1 MRPSGWARNPCRKW
15 YNFRMTKTLSDL
27 SRLTKAIL
35 KETPPPC
42 PVEKPAQE
50 PSQSR
55 EDADAAAGLA
65 EIAYLDK
72 LRTCEGEEMPVG
84 LPLACVVKVI
94 AYEEVPKASEQYAM
108 ATVEGR
114 DGRTWR
120 LCIRR
125 YYLEEG
131 MRALFVSHDALLP
144 SEDERFDN
152 LDVCKLHERVFRFGF
167 GVKERRKFPFVKRNV
182 YHNNCGVLYPL
193 DDFHE
198 LLEANVGDDCAA
210 KLHIESEAEMQRLAS
225 ASSTP
230 KKKAVFQPKLTKPVK
245 DDFLAKLRLHRKRY
259 GW

>member
-1 MRPSGWARNPCRKW
+1 MEEQEKGEKSE
-15 YNFRMTKTLSDL
+15 KTP
-27 SRLTKAIL
+27 
-35 KETPPPC
+35 E
-42 PVEKPAQE
+42 E
-50 PSQSR
+50 
-55 EDADAAAGLA
+55 LA

-72 LRTCEGEEMPVG
+72 LRTCEGEAMPTG

-144 SEDERFDN
+144 ENDKRFDS

-167 GVKERRKFPFVKRNV
+167 GVKARFKVPFVKRNV
-182 YHNNCGVLYPL
+182 YRNNCGILYPL

-198 LLEANVGDDCAA
+198 LLKAQVGDVCAA
-210 KLHIESEAEMQRLAS
+210 ALKIESAEELQRRA
-225 ASSTP
+225 AQRP
-230 KKKAVFQPKLTKPVK
+230 KKSAVLQPKPKTQPK

>member
-1 MRPSGWARNPCRKW
+1 MTEERESRAAEKRP
-15 YNFRMTKTLSDL
+15 KTP
-27 SRLTKAIL
+27 
-35 KETPPPC
+35 E
-42 PVEKPAQE
+42 E
-50 PSQSR
+50 
-55 EDADAAAGLA
+55 LA

-72 LRTCEGEEMPVG
+72 LRSCEGEAMPVG
-84 LPLACVVKVI
+84 LPLACVVKVV

-114 DGRTWR
+114 DGRSWR

-144 SEDERFDN
+144 ENDERFDN

-167 GVKERRKFPFVKRNV
+167 GVKVRRKVPFVKRNV

-198 LLEANVGDDCAA
+198 LLKARVGDVCAA
-210 KLHIESEAEMQRLAS
+210 KLHIESAEELHRCATVPQ
-225 ASSTP
+225 P
-230 KKKAVFQPKLTKPVK
+230 KKKAVFQPKPVK
-245 DDFLAKLRLHRKRY
+245 DDFLAKMRLHRKRY

>member
-1 MRPSGWARNPCRKW
+1 MNDGDVNMEEKLE
-15 YNFRMTKTLSDL
+15 KTPEEL
-27 SRLTKAIL
+27 
-35 KETPPPC
+35 
-42 PVEKPAQE
+42 
-50 PSQSR
+50 
-55 EDADAAAGLA
+55 AA
-65 EIAYLDK
+65 IAYLDK
-72 LRTCEGEEMPVG
+72 LRSCEGEAMPTG

-94 AYEEVPKASEQYAM
+94 GYEEVPKASEQYAM

-131 MRALFVSHDALLP
+131 MRALFVSYDALLP
-144 SEDERFDN
+144 ADDERFAN

-167 GVKERRKFPFVKRNV
+167 GVKVRRMIPFVKRNV
-182 YHNNCGVLYPL
+182 YRNNCGVLYPL

-198 LLEANVGDDCAA
+198 LLKANVGDVCAA
-210 KLHIESEAEMQRLAS
+210 ALHIESEDELKRQAAAPQPR
-225 ASSTP
+225 
-230 KKKAVFQPKLTKPVK
+230 KKAVFKPKTVK